1 MLSFSVFSQN
11 DYRTWIKG
19 KVLYQNTNVAAANV
33 INNTSQ
39 QATTTNSD
47 GEFEIEVKLND
58 RLLFSSV
65 QYQIRELI
73 ITKEILQKNRIVIDV
88 NEKVTELD
96 EVVVTPENRQKFLDL
111 KEEEFKRFDY
121 SSDKSTRVVN
131 VINEQGK
138 LRNGI
143 NFINLYK
150 LISESLKN
158 KTSESEVNFS
168 YNPSDLLREVYDDLF
183 FTNSLGINK
192 DKINEFLLFC
202 DDNFPS
208 KILLKKE
215 NEFELISGMEPNDD
229 NFLKF
234 NEEIPCNLIVTLGEK
249 GAVLVD
255 ENKTHY
261 FDAPSVNAIDTTGA
275 GDSFIGTF
283 AYELSESNSPE
294 SCIKKAVEK
303 ASQSVTK
310 KGTQSSYS

>member
-1 MLSFSVFSQN
+1 MFLKILLLRLSNLLDLTIFMLRFNSNKFNLKLLKLKCGSSSVGRASAFQAECRRFEPGLPLDNIMKQTFYITIITLMLSFSVFSQN

-215 NEFELISGMEPNDD
+215 NEFELID
-229 NFLKF
+229 FLVKQSKKF
-234 NEEIPCNLIVTLGEK
+234 NRV
-249 GAVLVD
+249 
-255 ENKTHY
+255 
-261 FDAPSVNAIDTTGA
+261 
-275 GDSFIGTF
+275 
-283 AYELSESNSPE
+283 
-294 SCIKKAVEK
+294 
-303 ASQSVTK
+303 ASK
-310 KGTQSSYS
+310 E